1 MMSCDKTYFVE
12 IGVDFVM
19 DNLESSNHKCQIW
32 SKSWKRNKDNKKK
45 LKYYMNIS
53 SSNSTY
59 IYWYFPEIS
68 LKVSMQYR
76 KNVYTKLKMNL
87 N

>member
-12 IGVDFVM
+12 IDVGFVM

-53 SSNSTY
+53 SSNY
-59 IYWYFPEIS
+59 YRQVLRIYTDIFQKYP
-68 LKVSMQYR
+68 
-76 KNVYTKLKMNL
+76 
-87 N
+87 